1 MLDLVVLLAFVPA
14 VLAIVISPGP
24 DSIYTLT
31 QSLSGGRAAGIA
43 AGFGTAT
50 GVLVHT
56 TAAVLGLSVILQTTA
71 EAYIFVRYV
80 GAAYL
85 VYLGVKLV
93 RSEETFDLSDGS
105 GTRPQSLGESYRNA
119 LVINVAN
126 PQVAVF
132 VLAFFPQFVP
142 PSANATLQLSLLG
155 IVYAGLSLL
164 YLTVVALFASRVRH
178 RLLEST
184 VSRRVVRYLS
194 GSVLVGF
201 GLKLALE
208 EQPTA

>member
-1 MLDLVVLLAFVPA
+1 MLDVVVLLAFVPA
-14 VLAIVISPGP
+14 VLAIVVSPGP

-31 QSLSGGRAAGIA
+31 RSLGGGRRAGIA

-56 TAAVLGLSVILQTTA
+56 AAAVLGLSALLRTTA
-71 EAYIFVRYV
+71 EAYLLVKYV

-85 VYLGVKLV
+85 VYLGVQLFRADEQFEVGEDLGRDETSLV
-93 RSEETFDLSDGS
+93 
-105 GTRPQSLGESYRNA
+105 ESYRQA
-119 LVINVAN
+119 VVINVSN

-155 IVYAGLSLL
+155 LVYAGLSLG
-164 YLTVVALFASRVRH
+164 YLAVVALFASRVRH
-178 RLLEST
+178 LLVDSRLA
-184 VSRRVVRYLS
+184 RRVVRYAS

-201 GLKLALE
+201 GVKLALDE
-208 EQPTA
+208 RPAV